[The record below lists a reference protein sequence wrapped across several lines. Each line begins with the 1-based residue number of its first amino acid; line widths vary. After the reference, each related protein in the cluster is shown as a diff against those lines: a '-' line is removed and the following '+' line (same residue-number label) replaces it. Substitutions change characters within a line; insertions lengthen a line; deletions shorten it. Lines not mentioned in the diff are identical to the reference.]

1 MKIVGLIA
9 EYNPFHNGHQY
20 HIETSKKL
28 TGADAVIVVMSG
40 NFVQRGAPAIMPKH
54 LRAKMALQAG
64 ASLVIELPVSYA
76 TGTAEQF
83 AYGAVSILNSLG
95 CVDAICFGSECG
107 DISIL
112 SKLAEFLC
120 NEPEEYKEC
129 LQTYLRS
136 GLSFPLAR
144 QHAISDIYPTENYT
158 EVLEQPNNILGIE
171 YIKAL
176 YRLKS
181 KIKPYTIQRI
191 SSQYHDTGLQEQ
203 FSSATALRQ
212 TIANGNFADLY
223 KQIPSNSIAILED
236 NYQTRYPIYVND
248 FSLLLK
254 YRLLNETKTSLIE
267 YADVSE
273 ELANRI
279 CNQLNNFVSYEQFCE
294 LLKTKEVTYS
304 RISRALL
311 HILLGIKKTDYT
323 NIQYARVLGFRKAD
337 SDVLTIIKSTSTL
350 PQLTRLT
357 LTKDLPDSAIQ
368 MLNQDIY
375 ASILYESVVTDK
387 FKTSFIN
394 EYEHAIVRV

>member
-20 HIETSKKL
+20 HIEKAKEI

-54 LRAKMALQAG
+54 LRAEAALKAG
-64 ASLVIELPVSYA
+64 ASLVIELPVCYA

-107 DISIL
+107 NITIL
-112 SKLAEFLC
+112 NNLAEILC
-120 NEPEEYKEC
+120 NEPDEYKKS
-129 LQTYLRS
+129 LQHHLKN
-136 GLSFPLAR
+136 GLSFPVAR
-144 QHAISDIYPTENYT
+144 QKAISEIYPVQNYSAI
-158 EVLEQPNNILGIE
+158 LEQPNNILGIE
-171 YIKAL
+171 YLKAL
-176 YRLKS
+176 YRLNS
-181 KIKPYTIQRI
+181 KIKPYTIKRI
-191 SSQYHDTGLQEQ
+191 SSDYHDTELQTG
-203 FSSATALRQ
+203 FSSATALRK
-212 TIANGNFADLY
+212 TISDNNFADLHG
-223 KQIPSNSIAILED
+223 QVPESCIALFEK
-236 NYQTRYPIYVND
+236 NYQNRFPVYAND

-254 YRLLNETKTSLIE
+254 YRLLNETKSSLIE

-279 CNQLNNFVSYEQFCE
+279 CNQLNNFVSFEQFCE

-304 RISRALL
+304 RISRVLL

-323 NIQYARVLGFRKAD
+323 DIQYARVLGFRKED
-337 SDVLTIIKSTSTL
+337 SNVLTLIKNTSAITL
-350 PQLTRLT
+350 
-357 LTKDLPDSAIQ
+357 LTKLITIKNLPNPAVQ

-375 ASILYESVVTDK
+375 ASIFLNQLL
-387 FKTSFIN
+387 F
-394 EYEHAIVRV
+394 